1 MAHASS
7 FNHTSATVDS
17 SCNQAYFSPDGNP
30 FTLCPGPYPTGGNC
44 VWWAWEQWHL
54 LGYDLPLNWGNA
66 ADWIVD
72 ADRSG
77 LPLGTTPR
85 LGSIAVFPRADGVW
99 AFGAEGHVAF
109 VTGVSPDNS
118 TFNVTYQNYGDPT
131 PMHVGTGYDVSVINE
146 PRYQDGEM
154 RFIYFPRLIDPV
166 RFSHLPGVDGNG
178 VSQVPVANSL
188 LSSSNT
194 SGNSQIALGLP
205 PGSLD
210 QEFSA
215 DFTGSGFTELLL
227 YNRQQGHLD
236 IVTFSDKL
244 RPQKRITPNLAHYL
258 QQNQPVNSYVIPQR
272 VSLSDATTPANGW
285 GSNLDI
291 HIGDFT
297 GSGRSQIL
305 LYDRMSGEIQI
316 LGLTPQLKIQEHV
329 ILPGWGPGWE
339 IYVGQY
345 DGHRS
350 GVFMYNRSAFSNPT
364 ATLPA
369 GPTSSTTSPVGPTP
383 GSTST
388 PQPSP
393 NPTAKPTPSP
403 TAKPSPS
410 PTPSPRP
417 SPSPSPSP
425 TSSPSPTAKPTPSP
439 SPSPTAKPKPTPS
452 PSPSPSPSPTATPSP
467 TSTNTSGANLDIEH
481 TIIDTIPKPG
491 DDLSG
496 SVPQGAQGSTP
507 NIFVLDFKKDFSI
520 DQEQQYTLSNNS
532 WEVYIGRFVNPH
544 QDGIFLYDRTTGEAR
559 VMNFDSKMVVARY
572 QQIHNLPGNWE
583 VHSGDFNGSGRAQLL
598 LYDPGS
604 GDAQFLVLGSDLSLV
619 DQKSFSGWKTSQ
631 VLYVGHFGL
640 SSLSAMLYDQKAG
653 QSTFIAFNS
662 SLGVIH
668 QYTISSWSQNSQVL
682 IGSFLDRSRCLATH
696 TCNKGD
702 DILV

>member
-1 MAHASS
+1 MRTLWPAVRNIKPPHVHLDRRRIIHIFAVIFLISIIWIEFGMAHASS

-244 RPQKRITPNLAHYL
+244 RPQKRITPNFAHYL

-393 NPTAKPTPSP
+393 NPTAKPGPGPSPSPTAKPTPSP

-425 TSSPSPTAKPTPSP
+425 TSSPTPSP
-439 SPSPTAKPKPTPS
+439 SPSPTA
-452 PSPSPSPSPTATPSP
+452 SPSPTSKPESDGNAEPESESDGNAESEP
-467 TSTNTSGANLDIEH
+467 ESDGNAEFESKSGGKADPESDGNAESDPEPKSDSNTEPESDAEHGSKTKCNPESDGNAEPDTKSEPESDSNPESDANTDTEPESDAELKSKADAKTDSDAKSKSGGKAVTE
-481 TIIDTIPKPG
+481 PEPE
-491 DDLSG
+491 S
-496 SVPQGAQGSTP
+496 
-507 NIFVLDFKKDFSI
+507 
-520 DQEQQYTLSNNS
+520 
-532 WEVYIGRFVNPH
+532 
-544 QDGIFLYDRTTGEAR
+544 
-559 VMNFDSKMVVARY
+559 DSKTEADTESK
-572 QQIHNLPGNWE
+572 PKSEPESDGNAE
-583 VHSGDFNGSGRAQLL
+583 SNVNQHVGCEFGYRA
-598 LYDPGS
+598 YN
-604 GDAQFLVLGSDLSLV
+604 
-619 DQKSFSGWKTSQ
+619 
-631 VLYVGHFGL
+631 H
-640 SSLSAMLYDQKAG
+640 
-653 QSTFIAFNS
+653 
-662 SLGVIH
+662 
-668 QYTISSWSQNSQVL
+668 
-682 IGSFLDRSRCLATH
+682 
-696 TCNKGD
+696 
-702 DILV
+702 